1 MQVDTTRF
9 GTIEIDDDELVVF
22 DDGLPGFRGRR
33 TMVLLGGGEMPGG
46 EAGDGNHSLFWL
58 QDVSDPDLAFMT
70 IVPWAAYPDYDIDIE
85 PSEVD
90 GAQVDDLCVLTI
102 VTVRREDGG
111 VRLTSNLLAPIVI
124 NTASRQGKQV
134 ILQNQDWP
142 VQAPLAAV
150 APDEAH
156 PDAEL
161 SLDATGR

>member
-1 MQVDTTRF
+1 MVSQAALTAMPFRSLPEDAAVAVIVHRADRQDSPATVGMQ
-9 GTIEIDDDELVVF
+9 
-22 DDGLPGFRGRR
+22 
-33 TMVLLGGGEMPGG
+33 
-46 EAGDGNHSLFWL
+46 AN
-58 QDVSDPDLAFMT
+58 FM
-70 IVPWAAYPDYDIDIE
+70 
-85 PSEVD
+85 
-90 GAQVDDLCVLTI
+90 
-102 VTVRREDGG
+102 
-111 VRLTSNLLAPIVI
+111 APIVI